1 MKAKHNRIHEMRYS
15 FFYSNPLH
23 KIKFIKFR
31 FHSCRDAAIII
42 ETHKHTRVR
51 ARDEEKKVTKQRAST
66 VFLIQFF
73 SKKFCA
79 VISCS
84 PHSLSHSLPA
94 RQLCSFC
101 VFSMRLLFLL
111 FFLQAPSGLFFHIC
125 ARIKI
130 KINFDEE
137 DLTISSGDF
146 LKMFL
151 AFYKKITNFD

>member
-111 FFLQAPSGLFFHIC
+111 FFSPSAFGALFSYMRENKNKNKF
-125 ARIKI
+125 
-130 KINFDEE
+130 
-137 DLTISSGDF
+137 
-146 LKMFL
+146 
-151 AFYKKITNFD
+151 